1 MKKYDSA
8 YYYQKF
14 REIDDPYE
22 RSKWNETLA
31 ILSASQL
38 KNKLAAT
45 YLQASSDSVA
55 FSTSL
60 ASLSYS
66 HIYDEKNTFGANVNY
81 AARRSGVGVQ
91 GGLNYSRIFT
101 PTLYADIGF
110 LIGTKFFP
118 DLIIYGNA
126 YKGLKN
132 GYEVQAGIRL
142 TRFSAQRGITTQ
154 GIPIFNDVNLYSLN
168 LGASKTWEDIWLT
181 TRVSLMRDDAFTYI
195 NVMAQ
200 TKINVNP
207 RKDQVSIM
215 VAGGSAPFDNQL
227 PEGQAAF
234 LNFSNI
240 LIGAGYLYNISS
252 KTAVLVDG
260 TWINFQSNTTDNGE
274 FVFVNQY
281 NLSFSIITKF

>member
-1 MKKYDSA
+1 M
-8 YYYQKF
+8 
-14 REIDDPYE
+14 
-22 RSKWNETLA
+22 
-31 ILSASQL
+31 
-38 KNKLAAT
+38 
-45 YLQASSDSVA
+45 
-55 FSTSL
+55 
-60 ASLSYS
+60 
-66 HIYDEKNTFGANVNY
+66 
-81 AARRSGVGVQ
+81 
-91 GGLNYSRIFT
+91 
-101 PTLYADIGF
+101 
-110 LIGTKFFP
+110 
-118 DLIIYGNA
+118 
-126 YKGLKN
+126 
-132 GYEVQAGIRL
+132 
-142 TRFSAQRGITTQ
+142 
-154 GIPIFNDVNLYSLN
+154 NLYSLN